1 MKKVTEKLEVGQ
13 KVILANGITGRII
26 GVDELREEVEIAYDK
41 VYADAYG
48 YEGKLHR
55 RMRYDE
61 DHLQPFYLLGR
72 NLIGN
77 KDDAAELI
85 RDMEFYKNEIAML
98 NQQLAT
104 LRRQLFMM
112 NERMVPDWRE
122 RTYKT
127 NTSHLSPENCPTSDE
142 SNSSGK

>member
-1 MKKVTEKLEVGQ
+1 MAKVTEKLEVGQ

-26 GVDELREEVEIAYDK
+26 GVDELRQQVEIAYDK

-48 YEGKLHR
+48 YDGKLHR

-85 RDMEFYKNEIAML
+85 RDMEFYKNEIALL

-122 RTYKT
+122 RQQNAK
-127 NTSHLSPENCPTSDE
+127 SHLSPEICPTRDE
-142 SNSSGK
+142 SNSSDK